1 MKTPIRSV
9 TSITTPLKAWFQR
22 FAFLLLLLLATALMI
37 VGKTEN
43 ALVERLRAT
52 IDDTVAP
59 VLDFASQ
66 PVAAVNRLIAQGQG
80 LAALHAENL
89 KLREEN
95 AELLKWRMVARE
107 LESENSSLRSLSA
120 LTLEPELA
128 FISAR
133 VVGDSG
139 GAFAH
144 SLLINAGL
152 RDRVQKGQAV
162 LSAQGLAGRI
172 IDVGLRASRVL
183 LVTDINSRVPV
194 FVGGQRHQAILAG
207 NNSREPRL
215 LYLEP
220 EVDVF
225 PGDAVVTSGQ
235 GGVLPPGLPIG
246 VVSRAGNQNAFV
258 QPFTDWGH
266 LEVVKV
272 TRYDGIEFAPL
283 PPQAASP
290 IENRE
295 EAKPEGAP
303 RRADQVGP
311 AP

>member
-1 MKTPIRSV
+1 VKTPFSSV
-9 TSITTPLKAWFQR
+9 TRITTPVKAWFQR
-22 FAFLLLLLLATALMI
+22 FAFLLLLLVATALMI

-43 ALVERLRAT
+43 ALIERLRASL
-52 IDDTVAP
+52 DDTVAP
-59 VLDFASQ
+59 FLEFASQ
-66 PVAAVNRLIAQGQG
+66 PVSAINRLIAQGQG

-89 KLREEN
+89 ELRAEN
-95 AELLKWRMVARE
+95 AELLKWRLVARE
-107 LESENSSLRSLSA
+107 LEAENSSLRSLA
-120 LTLEPELA
+120 GLTLEPQLD

-133 VVGDSG
+133 VVGDAG
-139 GAFAH
+139 GAFAR

-152 RDRVQKGQAV
+152 RDQVEKGQAV
-162 LSAQGLAGRI
+162 LSAQGLAGRV

-207 NNSREPRL
+207 SNSEEARL
-215 LYLEP
+215 LYLDP

-235 GGVLPPGLPIG
+235 GGVLPPGLPVG
-246 VVSRAGNQNAFV
+246 VVSRAGSQEAFV

-266 LEVVKV
+266 LEIVKV
-272 TRYDGIEFAPL
+272 TRYDGIDFAPL

-290 IENRE
+290 IENAGNPADR
-295 EAKPEGAP
+295 KTPTRG
-303 RRADQVGP
+303 DQVGP